1 MLENQSN
8 IYLIF
13 YSFSP
18 KSDHCNHSAFQ
29 VKWQKLYPISEK
41 KHAIKSCYPAI
52 FYMFIYFLILPH
64 KEVKMQG
71 MQLLLEDGLPV

>member
-1 MLENQSN
+1 MAKT
-8 IYLIF
+8 IPYF
-13 YSFSP
+13 R
-18 KSDHCNHSAFQ
+18 
-29 VKWQKLYPISEK
+29 K

-64 KEVKMQG
+64 KEVKMQD